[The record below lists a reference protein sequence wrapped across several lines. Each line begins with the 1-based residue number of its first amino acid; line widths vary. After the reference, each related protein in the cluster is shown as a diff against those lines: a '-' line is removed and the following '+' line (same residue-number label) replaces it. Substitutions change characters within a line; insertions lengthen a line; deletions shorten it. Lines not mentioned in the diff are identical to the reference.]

1 MRAHEF
7 ISEAGLTFFGSKCTQ
22 QCQGHKAG
30 YEWAK
35 RKGATTPPMSTSP
48 SFNKGAAIA
57 MQQAQSGVNTISGG
71 VRGARGRFQ
80 KFNPSK

>member
-1 MRAHEF
+1 
-7 ISEAGLTFFGSKCTQ
+7 
-22 QCQGHKAG
+22 
-30 YEWAK
+30 
-35 RKGATTPPMSTSP
+35 MSTSP

-80 KFNPSK
+80 KFNPPK